1 MSGAKYCSWDVQELA
16 TDYGWMELPVHP
28 NDEGKMLS
36 FYSSEHGGVRA
47 NVYLKT
53 GTVATC
59 LDHPTQ
65 GKTQLFRGQRDTFE
79 KLEEVFVNPRIHTD
93 SGYKTRSKLREE
105 EFGEYVME
113 TSSSDSN
120 EEVDID
126 HINEE
131 GDAIEQLRSLS
142 IESELNEKDVA
153 TDLYGMGR
161 YNEGSEFDGVTLM
174 EKLLNKWDEE
184 EKDGDEKFE
193 NNIDQFNDEVEEYLK
208 SVSEVDYSE
217 VASSCFESDSDE
229 CDHESDEIREHESDE
244 ARESG
249 PSVTDSDQ
257 HEADESTDR
266 DTTDENGSQEVSSES
281 DCSTDSNDESLDW
294 SEENSGDDD
303 FYESDNSE

>member
-1 MSGAKYCSWDVQELA
+1 MSGVKYCSWDVQELA
-16 TDYGWMELPVHP
+16 NDYGWMELPVHP
-28 NDEGKMLS
+28 NDEGEMLS

-79 KLEEVFVNPRIHTD
+79 KLEEVFVNPRVQPD

-105 EFGEYVME
+105 EFGGFVME
-113 TSSSDSN
+113 ISSSESN
-120 EEVDID
+120 EEEDIEN
-126 HINEE
+126 INEE
-131 GDAIEQLRSLS
+131 GEAIEQLRSLS
-142 IESELNEKDVA
+142 IESEFAEKDVA
-153 TDLYGMGR
+153 ADLFGMGR
-161 YNEGSEFDGVTLM
+161 YDEGSEFDGVTLM

-184 EKDGDEKFE
+184 EKEGDETFE
-193 NNIDQFNDEVEEYLK
+193 NNVDQFNDEVEENLR

-229 CDHESDEIREHESDE
+229 CVHESDEV
-244 ARESG
+244 RESG

-257 HEADESTDR
+257 HETDESTER
-266 DTTDENGSQEVSSES
+266 DTTDESESQEVSSES
-281 DCSTDSNDESLDW
+281 EGCSTGSLEESLDW
-294 SEENSGDDD
+294 SEEISGDDD
-303 FYESDNSE
+303 FYESDNYSD